1 MASASSSSSASS
13 LSALTQNTYPH
24 SLPPIHHLITIKFT
38 RDNYLLWKAQILPY
52 LKGQHL
58 FGFVD
63 GTQTPPPQFLPLTTT
78 EPSHLQS
85 NPDFL
90 LWQSQDQLI
99 LSALI
104 SSLSENILAYVVKCF
119 TSHEVWTT
127 LERMFTAHSRARSMN
142 IHYQLAT
149 LKKGDSSVADYFHK
163 FTHLTD
169 ALAAVDQP
177 LPPHEALSFL
187 LAGLGSDY
195 DSLVT
200 SVKTQVH
207 PMSLEDL
214 YGHMLSHEL
223 RLAQHQPTVDL
234 SNGSAHFTNKSFSTR
249 GSRGG
254 RNSSTFSNRGGR
266 SNFNSNRG
274 RGHGRNNSYYQPNRP
289 VCQVCQK
296 PGHTAV
302 QCYHRFDNSYTVE
315 STPPMQALFATPQQA
330 PDYNWYPDSGA
341 THHVTHDLA
350 NLNLRADEYQGS
362 DPNPS
367 G

>member
-1 MASASSSSSASS
+1 MASASPSSSSP
-13 LSALTQNTYPH
+13 LSALTQSTYPH
-24 SLPPIHHLITIKFT
+24 SLPPIHHLITIKLT
-38 RDNYLLWKAQILPY
+38 LDNYLLWKAQILPY

-63 GTQTPPPQFLPLTTT
+63 GTQTPPPQYLPLTTT
-78 EPSHLQS
+78 EPSHLRS
-85 NPDFL
+85 NPKFL
-90 LWQSQDQLI
+90 LWQSQDHLI

-104 SSLSENILAYVVKCF
+104 SSLSENILAYVVKCS

-127 LERMFTAHSRARSMN
+127 LERMFTAHSQARSMN

-169 ALAAVDQP
+169 TLAAVDQP

-223 RLAQHQPTVDL
+223 RLAQHQLTVDL
-234 SNGSAHFTNKSFSTR
+234 SNGSANFTNKSFSTH
-249 GSRGG
+249 GG
-254 RNSSTFSNRGGR
+254 HGGHNSSTFSNHGGR
-266 SNFNSNRG
+266 SNFNSNQGRG
-274 RGHGRNNSYYQPNRP
+274 RGRNNSYYNPNRP

-296 PGHTAV
+296 PGHTA
-302 QCYHRFDNSYTVE
+302 
-315 STPPMQALFATPQQA
+315 L
-330 PDYNWYPDSGA
+330 
-341 THHVTHDLA
+341 
-350 NLNLRADEYQGS
+350 
-362 DPNPS
+362 
-367 G
+367 

>member
-1 MASASSSSSASS
+1 MASPSASSSASS
-13 LSALTQNTYPH
+13 ISALTPTTSPH
-24 SLPPIHHLITIKFT
+24 SLSPIHHLITIKLT
-38 RDNYLLWKAQILPY
+38 RDNYLLWKAQIVPY
-52 LKGQHL
+52 LKGNHL

-63 GTQTPPPQFLPLTTT
+63 GTRTPPPEFLPPTTT
-78 EPSHLQS
+78 EPNLSLP

-90 LWQSQDQLI
+90 FWQTQDQLI

-104 SSLSENILAYVVKCF
+104 SSLSENILAFVVKCS

-127 LERMFTAHSRARSMN
+127 LKRMFTAHSRARSMN

-149 LKKGDSSVADYFHK
+149 LKKGDSSIADYFHK

-169 ALAAVDQP
+169 TLAAVAQP

-200 SVKTQVH
+200 SVKTQVL
-207 PMSLEDL
+207 PMSLDDL

-223 RLAQHQPTVDL
+223 RLAQNQPTVDL
-234 SNGSAHFTNKSFSTR
+234 SNVSANFTKNSYSTR
-249 GSRGG
+249 GGRGG
-254 RNSSTFSNRGGR
+254 RHPSTYSSNRGGR
-266 SNFNSNRG
+266 SSFNPNRG
-274 RGHGRNNSYYQPNRP
+274 RGRGRQNSSYNSNRP
-289 VCQVCQK
+289 VCQVYHK
-296 PGHTAV
+296 PGHTAL

-315 STPPMQALFATPQQA
+315 STPTMQVLLATPQQT

-350 NLNLRADEYQGS
+350 NLNIRADEY
-362 DPNPS
+362 
-367 G
+367 